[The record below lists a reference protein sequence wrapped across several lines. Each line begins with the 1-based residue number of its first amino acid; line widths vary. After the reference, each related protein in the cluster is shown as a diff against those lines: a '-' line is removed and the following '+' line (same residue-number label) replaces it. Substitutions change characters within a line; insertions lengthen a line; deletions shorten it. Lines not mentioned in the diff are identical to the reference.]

1 MNGSDIEITS
11 TAATSGHSAAAWAV
25 LAEAKEAM
33 RLAGRSQWQGPYP
46 AVSDVEADIANGVAR
61 VLLHGGQV
69 VGYCALVTNGCDP
82 AYAHITGGRWL
93 TPEGTRYAV
102 VHRIAIAPGMAG
114 RHLATRWMR
123 MLMAEARRL
132 GCRSMRIDTNHDN
145 VQMLRLLPQC
155 GFCQC
160 GTVMQSDGERIAFER
175 VFL

>member
-1 MNGSDIEITS
+1 MTDNPEITS
-11 TAATSGHSAAAWAV
+11 IAATSSHVAAAWAV
-25 LAEAKEAM
+25 LAKAKEAM
-33 RLAGRSQWQGPYP
+33 RLAGRSQWQGSYP
-46 AVSDVEADIANGVAR
+46 AISDVEADIAKGVAR

-69 VGYCALVTNGCDP
+69 VGYCALVTSGDDP
-82 AYAHITGGRWL
+82 AYAHIKGGQWL

-102 VHRIAIAPGMAG
+102 VHRIAIAPDMAG
-114 RHLATRWMR
+114 RHLATQWMR
-123 MLMAEARRL
+123 LLMDEARQV

-155 GFCQC
+155 GFSQC